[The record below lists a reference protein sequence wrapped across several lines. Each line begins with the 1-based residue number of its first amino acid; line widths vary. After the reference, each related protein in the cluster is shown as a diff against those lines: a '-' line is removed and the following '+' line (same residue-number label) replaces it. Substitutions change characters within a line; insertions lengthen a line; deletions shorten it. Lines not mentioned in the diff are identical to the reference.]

1 MTKEVSVISKKN
13 FDEFVADGS
22 VVVDFWAVWCGP
34 CRIMAPIIDEVAR
47 ELKGKVKFGK
57 VNVDEEGELA
67 ERFEVM
73 SIPTLIFFK
82 KGRQV
87 ERITGAI
94 EEDELMDIIKKL
106 K

>member
-1 MTKEVSVISKKN
+1 
-13 FDEFVADGS
+13 
-22 VVVDFWAVWCGP
+22 
-34 CRIMAPIIDEVAR
+34 MAPIIDEVAR

>member
-1 MTKEVSVISKKN
+1 
-13 FDEFVADGS
+13 